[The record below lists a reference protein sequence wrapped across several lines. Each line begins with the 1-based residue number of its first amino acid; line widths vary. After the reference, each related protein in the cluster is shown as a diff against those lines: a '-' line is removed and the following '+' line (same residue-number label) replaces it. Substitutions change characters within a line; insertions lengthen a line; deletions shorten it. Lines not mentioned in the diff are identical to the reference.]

1 MTLVIECE
9 DAIALITES
18 FKQNQ
23 NQCARKAFFF
33 SKKYTN
39 LSLFVFLDFYT
50 SPYQALFNRLELHL
64 RFIIFTSKLQ
74 HSKRLGLISRNI

>member
-33 SKKYTN
+33 QKNTQIYLN
-39 LSLFVFLDFYT
+39 LFSLTFT
-50 SPYQALFNRLELHL
+50 QALTKPYS
-64 RFIIFTSKLQ
+64 I
-74 HSKRLGLISRNI
+74 G